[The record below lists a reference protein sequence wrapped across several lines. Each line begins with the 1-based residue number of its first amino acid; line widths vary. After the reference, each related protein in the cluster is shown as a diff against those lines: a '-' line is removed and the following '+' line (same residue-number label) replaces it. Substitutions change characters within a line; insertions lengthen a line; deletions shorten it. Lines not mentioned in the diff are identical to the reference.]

1 MKTIQNKLLMIS
13 IVKPY
18 FNSASFVA
26 DAMNS
31 MMDQIYKNWE
41 LIVVDDKSLDENV
54 QIVSSFEKNR
64 KIKLIKCSFN
74 NGSGDARNY
83 ALRGNLYKI
92 SYGVKF

>member
-1 MKTIQNKLLMIS
+1 MIS

-31 MMDQIYKNWE
+31 MMDQTYKNWE

-54 QIVSSFEKNR
+54 QIVSSFEKIE
-64 KIKLIKCSFN
+64 K
-74 NGSGDARNY
+74 
-83 ALRGNLYKI
+83 
-92 SYGVKF
+92 

>member
-31 MMDQIYKNWE
+31 MMDQTYKNWE

-54 QIVSSFEKNR
+54 HIVSSFEKNR

-74 NGSGDARNY
+74 NGPGDARNY
-83 ALRGNLYKI
+83 ALRGNLY
-92 SYGVKF
+92 